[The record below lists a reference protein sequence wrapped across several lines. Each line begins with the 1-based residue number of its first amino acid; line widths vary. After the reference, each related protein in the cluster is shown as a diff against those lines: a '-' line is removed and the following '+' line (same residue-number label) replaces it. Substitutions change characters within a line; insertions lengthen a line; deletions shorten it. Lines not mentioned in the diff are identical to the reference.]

1 MIPLICVDCD
11 RTITGPAVITA
22 EGHSASGARPD
33 AYAHPSDSPDCRP
46 PARSRG
52 HRIRKALA
60 ESQVQR

>member
-1 MIPLICVDCD
+1 MIPRICVDCD

-60 ESQVQR
+60 ESQVRR